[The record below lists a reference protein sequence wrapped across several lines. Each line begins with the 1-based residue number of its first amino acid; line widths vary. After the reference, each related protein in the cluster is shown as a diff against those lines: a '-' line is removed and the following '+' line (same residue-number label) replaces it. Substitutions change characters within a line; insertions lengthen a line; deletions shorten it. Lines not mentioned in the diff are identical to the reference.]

1 MFDRL
6 GKLFLNRGATAF
18 CLWVILNPL
27 LLQADKSFQLKIDRE
42 NLDRSNPHG
51 HIVSYADMLDEVIPA
66 VVSISVKREL
76 NSKRPVRIT
85 SISSGPNKMAEQT
98 PGSHK
103 KPAKEAESHTKE
115 KLVYQYVD
123 EGSGS
128 GFIVTENGYI
138 LTNYHVLQGNSYLDL
153 DNLEDT
159 LLVNVRLNDGRESSA
174 EIIGFDPATDLAVVK
189 IDKPDLPT
197 ATLGFSE
204 QVRVGDVVFAVGNP
218 MQIGMAVSQGI
229 ISALNRT
236 DLRIIDR
243 TLRRTRGFKETFALE
258 NFIQT
263 DAAVNRGS
271 SGGPLVDALGRVVGI
286 NTAIR
291 STSGGSIG
299 INFAIPIDLAS
310 HVAQQIVTG
319 GKLRRGSIGV
329 ISAFLSKE
337 KASEL
342 GLKTNKGV
350 LIQKVIEKE
359 AAYEAG
365 IVVGDVILSV
375 NKETVDSI
383 RDITYMIS
391 SRSPGDVVELEVFR
405 SGKKWIIPVK
415 LSERKQYRSDDPAKD
430 S

>member
-1 MFDRL
+1 MLHRSN
-6 GKLFLNRGATAF
+6 KLFYSRKAMTLY
-18 CLWVILNPL
+18 LWVILNPL
-27 LLQADKSFQLKIDRE
+27 LLQADKSFKLKIDRE
-42 NLDRSNPHG
+42 NLDRSNQHG
-51 HIVSYADMLDEVIPA
+51 RIVSYAEMLDEVIPA

-76 NSKRPVRIT
+76 SSKRPVRIK
-85 SISSGPNKMAEQT
+85 SKSSGLNDTLEQAPN
-98 PGSHK
+98 SHK
-103 KPAKEAESHTKE
+103 QPAKEADSHTEE

-128 GFIVTENGYI
+128 GFIVSENGYI

-174 EIIGFDPATDLAVVK
+174 EIVGFDPATDLAVVK

-197 ATLGFSE
+197 VNLGFSE

-243 TLRRTRGFKETFALE
+243 TLRRTHGFKETLAIE

-263 DAAVNRGS
+263 DAAVNRGN

-299 INFAIPIDLAS
+299 INFAIPIDLAG
-310 HVAQQIVTG
+310 HVAQQIVIG
-319 GKLRRGSIGV
+319 GKLRRGSLGV
-329 ISAFLSKE
+329 ISALLTNE

-350 LIQKVIEKE
+350 LIQKEIEKE
-359 AAYEAG
+359 AAHEAG
-365 IVVGDVILSV
+365 IVMEDVILSV
-375 NKETVDSI
+375 DKETIDSV
-383 RDITYMIS
+383 RDITSMIS

-405 SGKKWIIPVK
+405 SGKKMIIPVK
-415 LSERKQYRSDDPAKD
+415 LGERKTYRSDHPLG
-430 S
+430 

>member
-6 GKLFLNRGATAF
+6 GKLFLGIGVMALA
-18 CLWVILNPL
+18 LWLILNPL
-27 LLQADKSFQLKIDRE
+27 LLKVDKSFKLKIDGE
-42 NLDRSNPHG
+42 SLDRSNPHG
-51 HIVSYADMLDEVIPA
+51 RIVSYANMLDEVIPA

-76 NSKRPVRIT
+76 NRERPVRIT
-85 SISSGPNKMAEQT
+85 STSSGPTKVAEQT

-103 KPAKEAESHTKE
+103 QSAKQVESDTKE
-115 KLVYQYVD
+115 KLVYQYMD

-128 GFIVTENGYI
+128 GFIVTESGYI

-189 IDKPDLPT
+189 IDQPDLPI
-197 ATLGFSE
+197 ATLGSSK

-243 TLRRTRGFKETFALE
+243 TLRRTHGLKETLAIE

-299 INFAIPIDLAS
+299 INFAIPIDLAG
-310 HVAQQIVTG
+310 HVTQQIITG
-319 GKLRRGSIGV
+319 GKLRRGSMGV
-329 ISAFLSKE
+329 ISAFLTIE
-337 KASEL
+337 KAREL
-342 GLKTNKGV
+342 GLRTNKGV
-350 LIQKVIEKE
+350 LIQKVIEEE
-359 AAYEAG
+359 AADEAG

-375 NKETVDSI
+375 DKEAIDSV

-405 SGKKWIIPVK
+405 SGKKMIIPVK
-415 LSERKQYRSDDPAKD
+415 LGERKTYRSDHPLG
-430 S
+430 